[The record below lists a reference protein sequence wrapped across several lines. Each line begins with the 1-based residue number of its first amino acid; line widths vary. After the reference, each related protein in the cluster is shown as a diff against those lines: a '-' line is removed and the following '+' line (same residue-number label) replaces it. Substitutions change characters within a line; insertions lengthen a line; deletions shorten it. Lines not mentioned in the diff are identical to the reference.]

1 VPDVESSHVSRLL
14 RVLEA
19 LATGPTSAA
28 RLAAQLDAHPRTV
41 RRLLQR
47 LAEEGYAEPVPDDRG
62 SYVATIKVVEL
73 AGRVLERTDLVR
85 LAFPY
90 VARLRNATGE
100 AAHFSVPGADGVLH
114 LIQETGHSVV
124 MVKPRLGEQVPYHA
138 TASGKVLLAWLP
150 RLRDTVL
157 GGPLPRFTEMTI
169 TEPARLRHELA
180 EVRER
185 GYAVDELENSVDL
198 RCVAAPVFDHSG
210 TAVGCVGI
218 SAPAL
223 RMSAEQAREVA
234 VHVVDTAQELSR
246 TIGFV
251 SLTAVVGRGDHR

>member
-1 VPDVESSHVSRLL
+1 MANGDSAHVVRTL
-14 RVLEA
+14 RALEA
-19 LATGPTSAA
+19 LALGPITAV
-28 RLAAQLDAHPRTV
+28 RLAAQLDAHPRTI

-47 LAEEGYAEPVPDDRG
+47 LVEEGYAEPVPDGRA

-90 VARLRNATGE
+90 VARLRNVTGE

-114 LIQETGHSVV
+114 LVQETGHNVV

-138 TASGKVLLAWLP
+138 TASGKVLLSHLP
-150 RLRDTVL
+150 SLVDAVL
-157 GGPLPRFTEMTI
+157 AGAPLARCTATTI
-169 TEPARLRHELA
+169 TDPARLRQEIDQ
-180 EVRER
+180 VRER
-185 GYAVDELENSVDL
+185 GYAVDELENSEDL
-198 RCVAAPVFDHSG
+198 RCVAAPVFDHAG
-210 TAVGCVGI
+210 AAVGCVGI

-223 RMSAEQAREVA
+223 RMTNKQAHEAAR
-234 VHVVDTAQELSR
+234 HVVDTAQELSR

-251 SLTAVVGRGDHR
+251 SRSVPSAVAQ